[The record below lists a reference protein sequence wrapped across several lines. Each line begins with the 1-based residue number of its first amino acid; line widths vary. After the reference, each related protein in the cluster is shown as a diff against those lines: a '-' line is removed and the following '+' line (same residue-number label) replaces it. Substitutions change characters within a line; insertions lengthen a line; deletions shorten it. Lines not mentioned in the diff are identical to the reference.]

1 MGDIINGFFD
11 AMGWVLAFFY
21 QLIPNYAI
29 AIAMLTLVVMLVTTP
44 VTLKGTKS
52 MLQMQALQP
61 EMKRIQTKY
70 KDDREV
76 MNQELM
82 KFYQENGINPLGGC
96 LPLLIQAPIFLV
108 LFRLVQGLTRTAP
121 DGVTFDPDHLPLD
134 SEMYRNLAGSDTMTS
149 FGIDLS
155 RSASSVLGEG
165 VTTFLPYLLL
175 IAIVAVT
182 SFYQQYQIR
191 SRNPNAAQA
200 PGAAVMKFLPLITVV
215 FAWSFP
221 AALVVYFVTSNLY
234 RVGQQAYITKSLYGA
249 EDSAGRKAQEA
260 AAEARKAKQDS
271 KQETQSTDPDAKN
284 YTPAKGRPTP
294 SREEARELAAKK
306 AKAAN
311 RSKKK
316 KKRR

>member
-21 QLIPNYAI
+21 GLVPNYAI
-29 AIAMLTLVVMLVTTP
+29 AIALLTLAVMLVTTP

-70 KDDREV
+70 KDDREL

-82 KFYQENGINPLGGC
+82 KFYQENSINPLGGC
-96 LPLLIQAPIFLV
+96 LPLLVQAPIFLV
-108 LFRLVQGLTRTAP
+108 LFRLVQGLTRMAD

-134 SEMYRNLAGSDTMTS
+134 SKMYQDLAGSTEMSS

-155 RSASSVLGEG
+155 RSASSVLGDG
-165 VTTFLPYLLL
+165 ITTFLPYLLL
-175 IAIVAVT
+175 IAVVAVT

-215 FAWSFP
+215 FAWSFA

-260 AAEARKAKQDS
+260 AAEARKAKQ
-271 KQETQSTDPDAKN
+271 ETTAEPTDPDAKN
-284 YTPAKGRPTP
+284 FTPAKGRPTP
-294 SREEARELAAKK
+294 SRDEAREQAAKK

>member
-11 AMGWVLAFFY
+11 AMGWLLSFFY
-21 QLIPNYAI
+21 DLIPNYAV
-29 AIAMLTLVVMLVTTP
+29 AIALLTLTVMLITTP

-52 MLQMQALQP
+52 MLQMQTMQP

-96 LPLLIQAPIFLV
+96 LPLLVQAPIFLV
-108 LFRLVQGLTRTAP
+108 LFRLVQGLTKTAA
-121 DGVTFDPDHLPLD
+121 DGTFDPDHL
-134 SEMYRNLAGSDTMTS
+134 STSSKMYQDLAGSTQMSS

-155 RSASSVLGEG
+155 RSASSVMGEG

-175 IAIVAVT
+175 IAVVAAT

-191 SRNPNAAQA
+191 SRNPNADAA
-200 PGAAVMKFLPLITVV
+200 PGAAVMKFLPLITVL

-221 AALVVYFVTSNLY
+221 AALVIYFVTSNLY
-234 RVGQQAYITKSLYGA
+234 RVGQQAYITKSLYGH
-249 EDSAGRKAQEA
+249 EESAGRKAQA
-260 AAEARKAKQDS
+260 AAEEARKLKKQS
-271 KQETQSTDPDAKN
+271 SAAVADPDAKN
-284 YTPAKGRPTP
+284 VTPAKGRPTP
-294 SREEARELAAKK
+294 SRDEAREQAKK
-306 AKAAN
+306 AKGAN